1 MHNNLVEQ
9 IIDSPVN
16 MEIKTQVFS
25 IMNLR
30 VQKNYRRALVS
41 KTLHPS
47 IPKGIIRDKI
57 KRMLLDDYREQFNNL
72 GIFSF
77 DEETGIARVDY
88 NLPYVKDSMLKTM
101 EAQRDQAQSQLNYM
115 SAYVTKLNNTIQEKD
130 LLIKYYQLPF
140 YKRLWIKLR
149 GKINQ

>member
-1 MHNNLVEQ
+1 MHNDLVEQ
-9 IIDSPVN
+9 VIDSPIN

-30 VQKNYRRALVS
+30 VQKNYRALES
-41 KTLHPS
+41 EILHPS
-47 IPKGIIRDKI
+47 IPKGVIRDKL

-77 DEETGIARVDY
+77 DEETGIARIEY

-101 EAQRDQAQSQLNYM
+101 EAQRDQAQNQFNHM
-115 SAYVTKLNNTIQEKD
+115 SAYITKLTNTLQEKD
-130 LLIKYYQLPF
+130 QLIKYCQLPF
-140 YKRLWIKLR
+140 YKRL
-149 GKINQ
+149 

>member
-1 MHNNLVEQ
+1 MHNDLVEQ
-9 IIDSPVN
+9 VIDSPIN

-30 VQKNYRRALVS
+30 IQKNYKALVS
-41 KTLHPS
+41 EPLHPS
-47 IPKGIIRDKI
+47 IPKGVIRDKI
-57 KRMLLDDYREQFNNL
+57 KRMLFDDYREQFNNL

-101 EAQRDQAQSQLNYM
+101 EAQRDQAQSQLSHM
-115 SAYVTKLNNTIQEKD
+115 SACIAQLTSTMQEKD
-130 LLIKYYQLPF
+130 LLIKYYQLPL

-149 GKINQ
+149 DKKNR

>member
-30 VQKNYRRALVS
+30 IQKNYKALVS
-41 KTLHPS
+41 ETLHPS
-47 IPKGIIRDKI
+47 IPKEVTRDKL
-57 KRMLLDDYREQFNNL
+57 KRTLFDEYREQFNNL

-101 EAQRDQAQSQLNYM
+101 EAQRDQAQNQLNHM
-115 SAYVTKLNNTIQEKD
+115 SAYVTKLTNTMQEKD

-149 GKINQ
+149 DKKK